1 MISPDVLDRLLEVLR
16 KRLIKE
22 VSGALCPKC
31 GNEIYY
37 GFLEKWAS
45 GHVPYYEI
53 EDTIVIGYR
62 CPRSEHPIVVLK
74 IPLGSPA
81 KESKGERG
89 GTTRLEELLREFTQ
103 KT

>member
-22 VSGALCPKC
+22 VSNAPCPKC
-31 GNEIYY
+31 GNKIYY
-37 GFLEKWAS
+37 GFYERWDN

-53 EDTIVIGYR
+53 GDTIVVGYR
-62 CPRSEHPIVVLK
+62 CPRSEHPIVVFK

-81 KESKGERG
+81 KGSKGERG
-89 GTTRLEELLREFTQ
+89 GTIRLEELLREFTQ